1 MIIDLNNITCKK
13 CSYTFFAKKAET
25 YIQACDCDRVFFN
38 ILNYINNKRVVLN
51 IDNVFFTIKIKDN
64 IEIICELEQK
74 YSNSHSNF
82 DLEKISLLTDYVS
95 NIKAPDY
102 LSKFFYLVENKLEK
116 INQNLIFI

>member
-13 CSYTFFAKKAET
+13 CSSTFFAKKAEN
-25 YIQACDCDRVFFN
+25 YMQACDCDRVFFN

-51 IDNVFFTIKIKDN
+51 IDNVFFIIKIKDN

-74 YSNSHSNF
+74 YSNGHF

-95 NIKAPDY
+95 NLKAPDY